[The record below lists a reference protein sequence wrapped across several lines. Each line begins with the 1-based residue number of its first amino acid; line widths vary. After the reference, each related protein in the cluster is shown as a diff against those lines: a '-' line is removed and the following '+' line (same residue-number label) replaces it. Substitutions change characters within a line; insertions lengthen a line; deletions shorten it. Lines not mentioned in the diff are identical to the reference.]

1 MRWIK
6 RTAAVAGVL
15 LLLWASAWVAV
26 PPLVK
31 WQAQTRL
38 SALVGRSVTLG
49 DVSFNPWALEL
60 TVDEIVVGAGP
71 GASSP
76 SPTVAL
82 PASGAAMPPGPA
94 AAAAEPLLRVARV
107 RANFAFWPLFRGV
120 PVIEALDI
128 DAPQLSL
135 ARLSP
140 GHYDVDD
147 LIDRFTR
154 RAGPPAAEPTQF
166 ALYNL
171 QVRDARLRFDD
182 RPAGRVHR
190 VEALQLAL
198 PFLSTLPA
206 QAEIKVEPHLAFKLN
221 GTSFDSDTQATPLAR
236 TEHALLKLAVADLDV
251 GPYLGY
257 LPRSLPVRLTRGAVS
272 ADLAL
277 EFTRPRG
284 GRPSISLRGW
294 VGARDMALSDA
305 SGAPLLSWRQLRLG
319 LRDVQPLVRR
329 LAFDT
334 LRIEGA
340 QVHVAR
346 DAAGRFSA
354 LQTAASAPGAPA
366 DGTPRGALAA
376 SAASATAAT
385 GRAATPWQISL
396 NAIEFVDGRV
406 LWNDAAVKP
415 AAALQ
420 LDDLSLVAKQVQW
433 PMARPVPLSLAGTLR
448 AQDGKAAP
456 AGRVTAQGQASDRE
470 AKLTVAVSDLA
481 LDRLAPYLQLALVPR
496 VEGRLS
502 AQTTLEWSAAANAP
516 RLQFAIAHATLDA
529 LRVLPGGGRAAQDG
543 AALEQLA
550 LADVQVDVPART
562 VTLGSVKLVK
572 PSLLLARDPGGRLN
586 VARWL
591 RSPGAAAGAAKPH
604 RSAKVAGLPW
614 QVQVRSLMLEGG
626 RIRVTDALARRDAG
640 EPPLRAELRQ
650 LQLGMQNFSWFGDRA
665 TPAAKLQ
672 LSALVSGPVSSG
684 AKAAPAGKVDWKGEV
699 GFGPMLANGSLRIVR
714 FPVQLFERYF
724 ADLLPVSLLRAEAGY
739 TGRLSAREQAAGW
752 AVTAAGDVLLGDVHV
767 TTLRDPTSPAFLAT
781 GADELLSWQS
791 FAFKRVKF
799 TMRPGTQPQLEIGEQ
814 ALTDFYSRLV
824 VTEQGRFNLQEVGA
838 AAPAASAAGESRP
851 AAQAGLPLD
860 VSVGTTTLS
869 NGRIDFSD
877 HFIRPNY
884 SASLTEL
891 NGELG
896 PFRSTT
902 REMAALQLRGRAA
915 GTALLEISG
924 QINPTVRPLALDI
937 KARATDLEL
946 APLSPYA
953 GKYAGYA
960 IERGKLSLDVAYK
973 IDADG
978 KLQATNQLVLNQ
990 LTFGE
995 RIESPSA
1002 TKLPVLLAVALLKD
1016 RHGVIDIN
1024 LPVSGSVNDPKFSVG
1039 GIIFK
1044 LILNLLAKA
1053 LTAPFAL
1060 LAGGGSQD
1068 LSFVEFMPGTAVI
1081 ADAGSSALEKV
1092 AKALTDRPA
1101 LKMTVTGTA
1110 DLASE
1115 REAYQR
1121 EAIDTRLIAERRREG
1136 LRAGAAAS
1144 APVTLAPED
1153 RARLLKALYRQTD
1166 LPDKP
1171 RNALGLAKDIP
1182 GPEMESLL
1190 RKNVPVTAEAMRELA
1205 LQRGIAVRDA
1215 LIAKGLTNERLFLA
1229 APKVRESGEGD
1240 VAWTPRVQL
1249 SLSVK

>member
-1 MRWIK
+1 MKWIK
-6 RTAAVAGVL
+6 RTAAGAGVL

-38 SALVGRSVTLG
+38 SALLGRSVTLG

-60 TVDEIVVGAGP
+60 TVDDIVVGAAARA
-71 GASSP
+71 ASP
-76 SPTVAL
+76 LPPAAL
-82 PASGAAMPPGPA
+82 PASGAAVPPGPA

-107 RANFAFWPLFRGV
+107 RANFAFRPLFRGV

-128 DAPQLSL
+128 DTPQVSL

-147 LIDRFTR
+147 LIDRFSR
-154 RAGPPAAEPTQF
+154 RAGPPAAEPTRF
-166 ALYNL
+166 TLYNL

-206 QAEIKVEPHLAFKLN
+206 QAEVTVEPHLAFKLN
-221 GTSFDSDTQATPLAR
+221 GTSFDSDAQATPLAR

-251 GPYLGY
+251 VPYLGY
-257 LPRSLPVRLTRGAVS
+257 LPKSLPVRLTRGAVS

-284 GRPSISLRGW
+284 GAPSVSLRGW

-305 SGAPLLSWRQLRLG
+305 SGAPLIAWRQLRLG

-354 LQTAASAPGAPA
+354 L
-366 DGTPRGALAA
+366 RGVA
-376 SAASATAAT
+376 SAATAAPVAGHT
-385 GRAATPWQISL
+385 SRPWQISL

-420 LDDLSLVAKQVQW
+420 LDDLSLVARQVEW
-433 PMARPVPLSLAGTLR
+433 PTARPVPLSLAGTLR
-448 AQDGKAAP
+448 APADSAVP
-456 AGRVTAQGQASDRE
+456 AGRLTAQGLASDRE
-470 AKLTVAVSDLA
+470 ARLTVAVSDLA

-550 LADVQVDVPART
+550 LADAQVDVPART
-562 VTLGSVKLVK
+562 ATLGSVKLVK

-586 VARWL
+586 VAQWL
-591 RSPGAAAGAAKPH
+591 RSPGATAGAANPH
-604 RSAKVAGLPW
+604 RSAKVAGSPW
-614 QVQVRSLMLEGG
+614 HVQVRSLMLEGG

-650 LQLGMQNFSWFGDRA
+650 LQLGMQDFSWFGDRA

-699 GFGPMLANGSLRIVR
+699 GFGPMLASGSLRIVR

-814 ALTDFYSRLV
+814 AVTDFYSRLV

-860 VSVGTTTLS
+860 ISVGTTTLS
-869 NGRIDFSD
+869 NGRVDFSD

-896 PFRSTT
+896 AFPFR
-902 REMAALQLRGRAA
+902 R
-915 GTALLEISG
+915 
-924 QINPTVRPLALDI
+924 
-937 KARATDLEL
+937 RATWRRCNCAAVPP
-946 APLSPYA
+946 APRCSRSAARSTRPSGRWRWTSRRA
-953 GKYAGYA
+953 PPISNWRRCRRTPASTPA
-960 IERGKLSLDVAYK
+960 MRSSA
-973 IDADG
+973 ASSAWTWPTRSTPTASS
-978 KLQATNQLVLNQ
+978 QATNQLVLNQ

-1039 GIIFK
+1039 GIICQ
-1044 LILNLLAKA
+1044 AH
-1053 LTAPFAL
+1053 PQP
-1060 LAGGGSQD
+1060 AGEGPD
-1068 LSFVEFMPGTAVI
+1068 RAVR
-1081 ADAGSSALEKV
+1081 AA
-1092 AKALTDRPA
+1092 
-1101 LKMTVTGTA
+1101 
-1110 DLASE
+1110 
-1115 REAYQR
+1115 
-1121 EAIDTRLIAERRREG
+1121 RRRRQPG
-1136 LRAGAAAS
+1136 PQLRRVQAGHRRSLPTPA
-1144 APVTLAPED
+1144 
-1153 RARLLKALYRQTD
+1153 RARSTRS
-1166 LPDKP
+1166 P
-1171 RNALGLAKDIP
+1171 RH
-1182 GPEMESLL
+1182 
-1190 RKNVPVTAEAMRELA
+1190 
-1205 LQRGIAVRDA
+1205 
-1215 LIAKGLTNERLFLA
+1215 
-1229 APKVRESGEGD
+1229 
-1240 VAWTPRVQL
+1240 
-1249 SLSVK
+1249 